1 MTLPKTLTKRTFREV
16 SSPINPYANIILEEV
31 NNHCLRLAVIDRE
44 YRWHYHTFTDELFI
58 VLEGELKIELEGGK
72 TLRLGPG
79 EFVKIPAKQIH
90 KTSATARTVNL
101 TFERKGGD
109 TVFIE

>member
-1 MTLPKTLTKRTFREV
+1 MTQPKTLIKRTFREV
-16 SSPINPYANIILEEV
+16 SSPINPYANFVLEEI
-31 NNHCLRLAVIDRE
+31 NNHCLRLAVMDSE
-44 YRWHYHTFTDELFI
+44 YRWHYHTSTDEMFI

-72 TLRLGPG
+72 TLVLSPG

-101 TFERKGGD
+101 TFERIGED
-109 TVFIE
+109 TVFI